1 MLKGRCRSDSIAASS
16 LFHELTKFQLLQER
30 TVFRACRQNL
40 LYVLWILP
48 GDGDDFGQL
57 LGDLMQH
64 IGRALIE
71 KLANLFL
78 GLGLDF
84 E

>member
-30 TVFRACRQNL
+30 AVFRTYRQDL
-40 LYVLWILP
+40 LNMLWMLP
-48 GDGDDFGQL
+48 SDGDDFSQL

-71 KLANLFL
+71 KLENLFL
-78 GLGLDF
+78 RLGLDF